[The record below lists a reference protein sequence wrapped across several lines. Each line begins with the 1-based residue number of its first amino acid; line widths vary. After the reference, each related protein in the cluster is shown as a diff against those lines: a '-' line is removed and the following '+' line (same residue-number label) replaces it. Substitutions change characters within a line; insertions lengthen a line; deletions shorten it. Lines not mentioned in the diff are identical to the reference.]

1 MTNRE
6 KYDEIFINVMEIK
19 AEDLNEELKYNSIS
33 LWDSVGHMQLIM
45 ELEANFN
52 ISIDTEDVL
61 DFNSYLKGMEI
72 LKKYNVEI

>member
-45 ELEANFN
+45 ELEANFD

-61 DFNSYLKGMEI
+61 DFNSYFKGMEI